1 LKEGKNMSVI
11 KDRLQ
16 DDWKTALKAKDKF
29 TVSVI
34 STAKAALLMVEKTDN
49 RKLEEDEVIT
59 ILAKEIKQRRE
70 SMLEFE
76 KGNRQDL
83 VDQCKAEIE
92 LLLKYL
98 PQQLGEEEIKQIVKE
113 SAEELGA
120 NSIKDMGKIM
130 SAVRPKVVGKADGK
144 LVSEIVKSYLNNK

>member
-1 LKEGKNMSVI
+1 MPAI

-16 DDWKTALKAKDKF
+16 EDWKTALKAKDKF
-29 TVSVI
+29 TANVI
-34 STAKAALLMVEKTDN
+34 STAKASILLVEKTDN
-49 RKLEEDEVIT
+49 RKLEEDEVIS
-59 ILAKEIKQRRE
+59 ILAKEVKQRRE

-92 LLLKYL
+92 ILLKYL
-98 PQQLGEEEIKQIVKE
+98 PQQLGEEEIKQIVKD

-120 NSIKDMGKIM
+120 NSIKDMGIVM

-144 LVSEIVKSYLNNK
+144 LISQIVKEYLNNK